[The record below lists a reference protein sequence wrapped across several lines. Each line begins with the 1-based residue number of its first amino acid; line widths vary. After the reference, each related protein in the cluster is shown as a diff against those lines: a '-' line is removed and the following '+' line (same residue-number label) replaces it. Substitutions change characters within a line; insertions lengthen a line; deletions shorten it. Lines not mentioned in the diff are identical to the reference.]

1 MISATA
7 IDPSVQYAV
16 SNDAI
21 SGSEI
26 SSALKFSAMIIVK
39 MTISSISRAK
49 ITDIGRQQT
58 FRVDGR
64 SSCGFIAL

>member
-1 MISATA
+1 MIRKTA
-7 IDPSVQYAV
+7 MDPNVQYAV
-16 SNDAI
+16 SYDAI
-21 SGSEI
+21 FGSEI
-26 SSALKFSAMIIVK
+26 SFALKLSAMIIVK
-39 MTISSISRAK
+39 MTISNISRAK